1 MPPVVVP
8 VSSRRLWVVAAV
20 ASVLGVALATE
31 LTLVHVRV
39 HANPATR
46 SFCTFSE
53 HVSCD
58 RTAQSSYS
66 LFAGVPLSLWGALAY
81 SLVLIMALWGLRSRK
96 SFIVAPFTLIA
107 VGCAAS
113 SLVLAYIS
121 GVMLRNL
128 CILCVATWVVDWALF
143 VVGWKLTTQVGL
155 PELGRQMRQVWR
167 ARRPLV
173 VGALALVVCAIVG
186 MRLVIPDAWA
196 KGRVSRVIPGTKLV
210 ANAQRLA
217 PNLRLPSGLTDDGHP
232 YIGAAHPRVSVSEFA
247 DYQCPH
253 CANTHIE
260 MRELV
265 AKNPTTIR
273 IVHRHF
279 PLGNQCNSLVQRPF
293 HTRACGYAKMAACAS
308 LLGKFWDA
316 NDYLFDHGR
325 DEAPIT
331 IDSLAKVLNVDAA
344 TLKECMDKAGAEVV
358 RQDVEEGL
366 QLKIEGTPSFLVN
379 GKIYKGQLPED
390 LLAPYE

>member
-1 MPPVVVP
+1 MPRAAVAL
-8 VSSRRLWVVAAV
+8 SSNRLWVTAAI
-20 ASVLGVALATE
+20 ASVVGVGLAAE

-39 HANPATR
+39 HTNPATR

-66 LFAGVPLSLWGALAY
+66 LLAGVPLSLWGALAY
-81 SLVLIMALWGLRSRK
+81 TILLLMALWGLRSRR
-96 SFIVAPFTLIA
+96 SFVVAPFALIA
-107 VGCAAS
+107 SGCAVS
-113 SLVLAYIS
+113 SLILAYIS

-128 CILCVATWVVDWALF
+128 CILCVATWVVDWVLF
-143 VVGWKLTTQVGL
+143 IVGWKLAKRVGL
-155 PELGRQMRQVWR
+155 PELGRQIRQVWR
-167 ARRPLV
+167 GKRPLV
-173 VGALALVVCAIVG
+173 VGALALVACVAVG

-210 ANAQRLA
+210 ANAGRLS
-217 PNLRLPSGLTDDGHP
+217 PNVRLPSGLTDDGHP
-232 YIGAAHPRVSVSEFA
+232 YIGAANPRVSVTEFA

-253 CANTHIE
+253 CANAHIE

-273 IVHRHF
+273 IIHRHF
-279 PLGNQCNSLVQRPF
+279 PLDNQCNSLVQHPF
-293 HTRACGYAKMAACAS
+293 HTRACGYARMAACAS
-308 LLGKFWDA
+308 LMGKFWDA

-331 IDSLAKVLNVDAA
+331 VDSLAKVLNVDASS
-344 TLKECMDKAGAEVV
+344 LKDCMQKAGAEMVK
-358 RQDVEEGL
+358 QDIEEGL

-379 GKIYKGQLPED
+379 GKVYKGQLPED